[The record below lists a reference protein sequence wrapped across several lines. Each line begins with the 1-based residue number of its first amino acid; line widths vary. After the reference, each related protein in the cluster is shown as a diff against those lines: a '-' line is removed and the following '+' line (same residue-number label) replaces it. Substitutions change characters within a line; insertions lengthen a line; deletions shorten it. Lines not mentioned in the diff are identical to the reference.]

1 MQDERVLHSLMDAL
15 AVSEFLATFSAVC
28 GAPQLNLAQLQQAV
42 AWPLDGPELFE
53 VYTVLVKYL
62 LAQWVSDGWALQI
75 SVLLHAVVAVDVL
88 SFCEACRTMF
98 RYLLAGGGE
107 YAKGALWW
115 QVGLGLYTRFFIDAW
130 FCLACSIMGG
140 ELAFFFY

>member
-1 MQDERVLHSLMDAL
+1 MLHSLMDAL

-62 LAQWVSDGWALQI
+62 LAQWVSAMLDI
-75 SVLLHAVVAVDVL
+75 IYVSPVDSYCVSFSVVLDMGSASCPAVSWHIDQCSSVDV
-88 SFCEACRTMF
+88 EVNAC
-98 RYLLAGGGE
+98 LP
-107 YAKGALWW
+107 ALPYILR
-115 QVGLGLYTRFFIDAW
+115 VL
-130 FCLACSIMGG
+130 
-140 ELAFFFY
+140 